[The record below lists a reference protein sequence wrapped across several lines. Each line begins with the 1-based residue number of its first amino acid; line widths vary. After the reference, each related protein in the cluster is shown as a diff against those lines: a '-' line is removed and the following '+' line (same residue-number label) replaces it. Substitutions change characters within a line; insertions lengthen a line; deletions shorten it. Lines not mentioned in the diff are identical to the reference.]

1 MQRSNLC
8 FLSKRQFWIYTLKV
22 FICLVLVMVVLGP
35 LLITLFT
42 SFKTRGHMATVSPLA
57 LPPLNEMTLENYKAV
72 FDSKLIGFAFR
83 NTLVIVVVS
92 LFFNVIFGSITA
104 YCLERF
110 NFRFKSLIISLFL
123 AGTMVPSFIIEI
135 TRFKVVQSLGLYNTI
150 WASIIIYVAADLMQL
165 YIYRQFI
172 RTVPVSIEESALID
186 GCGQFRIFWQIV
198 FPQLAPATATVIIV
212 KATTI
217 INDMYIPYLYM
228 PKNQLKTLTTFL
240 LSYASNQQ
248 GSWQVLSAAIVV
260 VLIPTLLIY
269 LFFQKYIFAGLTVG
283 AVKE

>member
-1 MQRSNLC
+1 MRKTKLY
-8 FLSKRQFWIYTLKV
+8 FLSKRQFWIDGFKV
-22 FICLVLVMVVLGP
+22 LICLCLVLVVLGP

-42 SFKTRGHMATVSPLA
+42 SFKTRGHMATVSPLM
-57 LPPLNEMTLENYKAV
+57 LPPLEEMTLGNYRTV
-72 FDSKLIGFAFR
+72 FESKLIGFAFR
-83 NTLVIVVVS
+83 NTLMIVIISV
-92 LFFNVIFGSITA
+92 LFNIIFGSVTA

-110 NFRFKSLIISLFL
+110 NFRLKSVVIALFL

-150 WASIIIYVAADLMQL
+150 WASIVIYVAADLMQL
-165 YIYRQFI
+165 YIYRQFV

-186 GCGQFRIFWQIV
+186 GCGYFRIFAQIV
-198 FPQLAPATATVIIV
+198 FPQLVPATATVIIV
-212 KATTI
+212 KATSI

-240 LSYASNQQ
+240 LAYASNQQ
-248 GSWQVLSAAIVV
+248 GSWQVLSSAIVV
-260 VLIPTLLIY
+260 VLIPSLLIY
-269 LFFQKYIFAGLTVG
+269 LFFQKYIFAGLTAG